1 MTGPIVI
8 VEDNPMNRKLLEQ
21 TLALSG
27 HSTLTS
33 ADGVGL
39 VDLVASNSAS
49 LVLMDIQLPAISGID
64 LLKMLRADPRTAS
77 TPVIAVTAFADK
89 TSMGGFLQEGFDQII
104 TKPISI
110 RHLLGVVVEY
120 CGVMDES
127 ALSVER

>member
-21 TLALSG
+21 ALALSG
-27 HSTLTS
+27 HPTLTS
-33 ADGVGL
+33 ADGIGL
-39 VDLVASNSAS
+39 VDLVASNAAA

-64 LLKMLRADPRTAS
+64 LLKLLRADPRTAA

-89 TSMGGFLQEGFDQII
+89 TSISGFREDGFDQII

-110 RHLLGVVVEY
+110 RHLLEVIGEY
-120 CGVMDES
+120 CNAPEQ
-127 ALSVER
+127 R